1 VLNISLFSL
10 LGLMDNIHSVDENFD
25 FQNIILTHP
34 ESLHGGSFFTKLQSN
49 NNPFYLQ
56 TPKCISKQ
64 GVVISNGKKSYIDLM
79 FSNEDNKFIEFME
92 NLEKTCISKIFEK
105 KNLWFTN
112 DIDQSDIENAFTS
125 ALRPFKGGK
134 YYLLRVTILPPKN
147 LLKTPSCFIFDESEN
162 QLQLEDIKSENEI
175 ICILEIQG
183 IKFTSRSFQYEINC
197 KQVLILANK
206 PVFQSCVIKKNN
218 TTHPTISTIQN
229 NLETQIITSELNNNS
244 NKIIEEFHV
253 PEEIHEK
260 DFKNNDINDNNEKD
274 EKDEKNEKYEKDEKD
289 EKDKNHEKD
298 EKDEKN
304 ENNLVEKVNESLVIS
319 SSLDQI
325 NNNNSI
331 NSLETLTNSSIND
344 VKTNEDNFPEF
355 EEVHLEIPSN
365 EESIKLKKQN
375 DVYYEIYRIAKEKAR
390 NARKLAFDAYLE
402 VKKIKNTYMLEDSD
416 SEFDS
421 ESDSDSESNDSNDS
435 SSIHSIE

>member
-1 VLNISLFSL
+1 
-10 LGLMDNIHSVDENFD
+10 MDNIHSVDENFD

-34 ESLHGGSFFTKLQSN
+34 ESLHGGSFFTKLQCN

-125 ALRPFKGGK
+125 SLRPFKGGK
-134 YYLLRVTILPPKN
+134 YYLLRVSILPPKN

-229 NLETQIITSELNNNS
+229 NLETQISTSELNNNS
-244 NKIIEEFHV
+244 NKKVAEEFHS
-253 PEEIHEK
+253 PEEIDEK
-260 DFKNNDINDNNEKD
+260 DFDNNDNNDNNEKD
-274 EKDEKNEKYEKDEKD
+274 EKNEKHE
-289 EKDKNHEKD
+289 NHENH
-298 EKDEKN
+298 ENLEKN